1 MLCPVVHTRSS
12 FFSAWVANT
21 GLPTS
26 LNISSALKNSQNK
39 QNKRTKPQTNWT
51 LGSVPVPSTEH
62 HYDTMYTIY
71 KCMVCLCLMCPVQC
85 YLLTA
90 KTTGSNAQTR
100 ITKTSPNEESAW
112 FLCQGQWE
120 RNQIFRASV
129 NSFWIVFAFGTE
141 HKHTGTT
148 TKPSITSLLCPA
160 QKPSLGISPAIPKV
174 TEMDMMHSGWAHKR
188 KL

>member
-1 MLCPVVHTRSS
+1 MLCPVVHTGSS

-39 QNKRTKPQTNWT
+39 QNKRTKPQTIWT

-71 KCMVCLCLMCPVQC
+71 KCMVCSCLMCPVQC
-85 YLLTA
+85 YPLTA

-100 ITKTSPNEESAW
+100 ITKTSPAW

-120 RNQIFRASV
+120 RNQIDLHNLCKLFLNCVCLWHRAQ
-129 NSFWIVFAFGTE
+129 TRRYY
-141 HKHTGTT
+141 HQ
-148 TKPSITSLLCPA
+148 A
-160 QKPSLGISPAIPKV
+160 Q
-174 TEMDMMHSGWAHKR
+174 HH
-188 KL
+188 